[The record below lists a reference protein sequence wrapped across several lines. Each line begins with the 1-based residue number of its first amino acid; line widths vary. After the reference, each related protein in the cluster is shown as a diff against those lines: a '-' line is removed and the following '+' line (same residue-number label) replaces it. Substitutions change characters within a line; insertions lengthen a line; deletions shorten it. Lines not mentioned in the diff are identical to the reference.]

1 MLNRA
6 SAQYEL
12 TSFIKTDLSTI
23 KANKPILVKERMTVG
38 LLKTINLKTHSLQ
51 PLEAQPLEAQP
62 PGSNV

>member
-12 TSFIKTDLSTI
+12 ISFIKTDLSTI
-23 KANKPILVKERMTVG
+23 KASKPILVKDRMTVE

-51 PLEAQPLEAQP
+51 PLEAQPL
-62 PGSNV
+62 GSNV